1 MQFKKI
7 AFFVISATILFTGC
21 DSKKE
26 EKSKEEAKQVK
37 KEVVKKEQM
46 KFTLTTTSDININLE
61 KTKDGMIF
69 KGLEEKVVLLNFWA
83 TWCPPCRSE
92 IPHLNN
98 LQTKYKDNFEIISLA
113 MGERDGNMT
122 SKDKMDSFMKE
133 YKINYK
139 ITNTE
144 ENFKVSKVMGGISTI
159 PTMFLF
165 DPKGKVVQ
173 KYVGVVPEEMMEL
186 DIKKAIG
193 K

>member
-7 AFFVISATILFTGC
+7 AFFIISATLLFAGC
-21 DSKKE
+21 DSK
-26 EKSKEEAKQVK
+26 KEEAKQVK
-37 KEVVKKEQM
+37 KEQM
-46 KFTLTTTSDININLE
+46 KFKLTTTSNININLE

-69 KGLEEKVVLLNFWA
+69 KGLEGKVVLLNFWA
-83 TWCPPCRSE
+83 TWCPPCISE

-98 LQTKYKDNFEIISLA
+98 LQTKYKDSFEIIAVA
-113 MGERDGNMT
+113 MGERDRNMT
-122 SKDKMDSFMKE
+122 SKEKMDSFMKE
-133 YKINYK
+133 HKINYN

-144 ENFKVSKVMGGISTI
+144 ENFKVPKVMGGISTI

-165 DPKGKVVQ
+165 DQKGKVVQ
-173 KYVGVVPEEMMEL
+173 KYIGIVPEEMMEL